1 MKPLLALLFTVAIW
15 GLAPA
20 FTRSLSL
27 DLGPADHL
35 VIRYGLVAILYLA
48 GLAVIG
54 GWRIAKEDWPRL
66 LFISLIGMMGY
77 NFGAAFGFE
86 RVSAGVG
93 GLIIG
98 TQPLLIALFA
108 AAVARERLSGAGI
121 TGLALAF
128 IGTGVLFW
136 PDISKAGTNTSL
148 LTGAAMIFGGGS
160 AWALYVVLAKPL
172 ILKYGAYPISAIS
185 ISIAALAMVTILG
198 SRETF
203 DTIARMS
210 TVSWLEMLYM
220 ILFSTFVSTITWNYG
235 AARVT
240 STAAGAS
247 LYLVPVLA
255 VISGALLLGESITVN
270 MLTGGALILAGVAFA
285 QFMPAFRQMA
295 ALGRTYCQNAL
306 RLRSRD

>member
-1 MKPLLALLFTVAIW
+1 MKPLFALLFTVAIW
-15 GLAPA
+15 GVAPA

-27 DLGPADHL
+27 DLGPAGHL

-48 GLAVIG
+48 GLAVMG
-54 GWRIAKEDWPRL
+54 GSRIAREDWPRL

-98 TQPLLIALFA
+98 TQPVLIALLA
-108 AAVARERLSGAGI
+108 AAVARERLSGAAI
-121 TGLALAF
+121 TGLILAF

-136 PDISKAGTNTSL
+136 PDISNAGDNTSL
-148 LTGAAMIFGGGS
+148 LTGAAMIFAGGL
-160 AWALYVVLAKPL
+160 AWALYVVLARPL
-172 ILKYGAYPISAIS
+172 ILKYGSYSISAIS

-203 DTIARMS
+203 QTIARMS
-210 TVSWLEMLYM
+210 TTSWLEMLYM
-220 ILFSTFVSTITWNYG
+220 IVFSTFISTITWNYG
-235 AARVT
+235 ASRV
-240 STAAGAS
+240 SSAAAGAS

-255 VISGALLLGESITVN
+255 VIAGALLLGEDITVN
-270 MLTGGALILAGVAFA
+270 MLAGGALILAGVAFA
-285 QFMPAFRQMA
+285 QFTAAFRHVA
-295 ALGRTYCQNAL
+295 ALGLAYCQNAL
-306 RLRSRD
+306 RLCSRD